1 MSYGRVRYS
10 NFLSNLILKTD
21 DVVLQDLL
29 KSRLL
34 DWSIKQL
41 ELLQAIDSV
50 TMEQSKMAANLAT
63 VAMAGNKEALTEHV
77 RKVKDFGA
85 RMVDMSDKIL
95 IG

>member
-1 MSYGRVRYS
+1 M
-10 NFLSNLILKTD
+10 ILKTD

-41 ELLQAIDSV
+41 ELLRAIDSV
-50 TMEQSKMAANLAT
+50 TMEQSKMAASLAT
-63 VAMAGNKEALTEHV
+63 VAIAGDKEVLTEHV
-77 RKVKDFGA
+77 RKVKEFGT
-85 RMVDMSDKIL
+85 RMVDMADKIL